1 MHSHFTVPAL
11 LCFFASVKMSL
22 PMFFIWK
29 AESLSAAPGGAI
41 IALLVVS
48 TQHRDNVSWANER
61 QRREDILTSI
71 DPCKEEEAVGIRVYL
86 RCRINII
93 TNMK

>member
-1 MHSHFTVPAL
+1 MHSLNFTLFHCICQDVPP
-11 LCFFASVKMSL
+11 FF
-22 PMFFIWK
+22 FFITK
-29 AESLSAAPGGAI
+29 EECLSEAPGGAI

-71 DPCKEEEAVGIRVYL
+71 DPCKEEAAVGSLFTL
-86 RCRINII
+86 RN
-93 TNMK
+93 KYHH